1 MQKNY
6 TNDPDEMKRMKAE
19 LSIVDLALAAG
30 WTIDRLESSQ
40 NHVVL
45 RCAGEKINVSPGR
58 QHGIR
63 EVFSCRDS
71 RQASGTVIDFACWI
85 NNTRNIGEGRAYLRP
100 FLSAPPTR
108 TRTAQDF
115 KKEKT
120 PAEDFTATWA
130 SFKPYAN
137 SGYLEGRGL
146 TQETIAAFRDNI
158 RIDNSG
164 YGNVCLCHR
173 SRADVEKITGWE
185 IRNRRRNGAPDFRGF
200 TKNGNRTLFLGPAVT
215 EEIEKIVITES
226 AIDAM
231 SYFQIDEEEN
241 KNRTL
246 YASLAGNPAR
256 EQIAQIIEL
265 GLSLRQVNEI
275 IIGTDADAP
284 GDTMAALLMS
294 ALPPGIAT
302 RVRPRFSESEQRAG
316 KKDWNDLVRL
326 GRTTL
331 DYEVDIEGGGNA

>member
-63 EVFSCRDS
+63 EVFSSRDS
-71 RQASGTVIDFACWI
+71 RKASGTVIDFACFL
-85 NNTRNIGEGRAYLRP
+85 TGSENIGQARAYLRP

-115 KKEKT
+115 VKEKM
-120 PAEDFTATWA
+120 PADFTAEWA
-130 SFKPYAN
+130 SFKQYNN

-146 TQETIAAFRDNI
+146 TPETIAAFVDHI
-158 RIDNSG
+158 KYDNSG
-164 YGNVCLCHR
+164 YSNVCFCHR
-173 SRADVEKITGWE
+173 SRGDVDKITGWE
-185 IRNRRRNGAPDFRGF
+185 IRNGRRNGAPDFRGF
-200 TKNGNRTLFLGPAVT
+200 TRNGNRTLFFGPALVG
-215 EEIEKIVITES
+215 EIEKIVITES

-231 SYFQIDEEEN
+231 SYYQFDSEG
-241 KNRTL
+241 KHRTL
-246 YASLAGNPAR
+246 YASLAGNPSK
-256 EQIAQIIEL
+256 EQIDQIMEL
-265 GLSLRQVNEI
+265 GLRLANANEI
-275 IIGTDADAP
+275 IIGTDADEP
-284 GDTMAALLMS
+284 GDRMATLLLS

-331 DYEVDIEGGGNA
+331 DYEVGIESGGNA

>member
-1 MQKNY
+1 MQKNH

-63 EVFSCRDS
+63 EVFSTRDS

-108 TRTAQDF
+108 TRAAQDF
-115 KKEKT
+115 VKEKM
-120 PAEDFTATWA
+120 PRDFTTEWA
-130 SFKPYAN
+130 SFEPYAN

-146 TQETIAAFRDNI
+146 TPETIAAFAVHI
-158 RIDNSG
+158 KYDNSG
-164 YGNVCLCHR
+164 YSNVCFCHR
-173 SRADVEKITGWE
+173 ARGDVDKITGWE
-185 IRNRRRNGAPDFRGF
+185 IRNGRRNGTPDFRGF

-215 EEIEKIVITES
+215 DEIEKIVITES
-226 AIDAM
+226 AVDAM
-231 SYFQIDEEEN
+231 SYFQLDFERY
-241 KNRTL
+241 KHRTL
-246 YASLAGNPAR
+246 YTSFAGNPSR
-256 EQIAQIIEL
+256 EQISQIIEL
-265 GLSLRQVNEI
+265 GLSSPKVNEI
-275 IIGTDADAP
+275 IIATDADES
-284 GDTMAALLMS
+284 GDRMATLLMS
-294 ALPPGIAT
+294 SLPPGIAT
-302 RVRPRFSESEQRAG
+302 RHRPEFSVSEQGAG
-316 KKDWNDLVRL
+316 KKDWNDLVRV
-326 GRTTL
+326 GRTMR
-331 DYEVDIEGGGNA
+331 EGR